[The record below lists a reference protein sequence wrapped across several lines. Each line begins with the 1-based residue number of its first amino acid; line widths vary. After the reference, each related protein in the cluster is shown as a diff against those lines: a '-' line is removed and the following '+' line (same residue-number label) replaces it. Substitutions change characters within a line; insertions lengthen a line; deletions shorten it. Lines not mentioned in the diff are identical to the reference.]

1 MRKLKASGYH
11 TLFNTPTVSHNVKQT
26 KTLNAVFRLMGAV
39 SGSVHDKK
47 LALKC
52 RQLQARM

>member
-11 TLFNTPTVSHNVKQT
+11 TLWLTVGVLNDVKQT

>member
-1 MRKLKASGYH
+1 MKMRKLKASGYH
-11 TLFNTPTVSHNVKQT
+11 TLWLTVGVLNNVKQ
-26 KTLNAVFRLMGAV
+26 TLNAVFRLMGAV

-52 RQLQARM
+52 RQL